1 MNIKDPKLMQEAQKL
16 KQLPKVNPMPS
27 TVSNKPN
34 FSPQSP
40 TVTQFKPYQ
49 QQQPAPYYQPQSYH
63 QPPPVSPQYQPQPA
77 PQYQSQ
83 PAPHYQP
90 QPAPQYQPVQPSY
103 KPTAPRVPAPVPS
116 PAGPRNF
123 NRGSKGSAVFNN
135 ANHGPSQPQCAACF
149 QVIRGPFIS
158 AVGKIWCPNHFVCAN
173 PSCGANLHDLGFV
186 EENGKLYCE
195 RDYEKFAPKCYK
207 CQNSILG
214 ECCYALEKSF
224 HPECF
229 VCGKWYKYFFSNFN
243 FTIIFFF

>member
-1 MNIKDPKLMQEAQKL
+1 MNIKDPKLLQEAQKL
-16 KQLPKVNPMPS
+16 KQLPKVNPVPS

-49 QQQPAPYYQPQSYH
+49 QQPAPFYQPQSYQ
-63 QPPPVSPQYQPQPA
+63 QPTT
-77 PQYQSQ
+77 
-83 PAPHYQP
+83 PH
-90 QPAPQYQPVQPSY
+90 YQPVQPSY
-103 KPTAPRVPAPVPS
+103 KPTIPKVPASVPS
-116 PAGPRNF
+116 PSGQRNF

-135 ANHGPSQPQCAACF
+135 ANHGPNQPQCATCF

-173 PSCGANLHDLGFV
+173 SSCGVNLHDLGFV

-195 RDYEKFAPKCYK
+195 RDYEKFAPKCQK

-214 ECCYALEKSF
+214 ECCYALEKTF

-229 VCGKWYKYFFSNFN
+229 VCGQWYEYLF
-243 FTIIFFF
+243 

>member
-1 MNIKDPKLMQEAQKL
+1 MNIKDPQFMQEAQKL
-16 KQLPKVNPMPS
+16 KQLPKVNLTPS

-49 QQQPAPYYQPQSYH
+49 SQPAPYYQ
-63 QPPPVSPQYQPQPA
+63 
-77 PQYQSQ
+77 SQ
-83 PAPHYQP
+83 PYHPPATPHYQP
-90 QPAPQYQPVQPSY
+90 QPSPQYNPVQPSY
-103 KPTAPRVPAPVPS
+103 KPTVPKVPAPVPGS
-116 PAGPRNF
+116 RNV

-135 ANHGPSQPQCAACF
+135 PNIGQGPSQPQCASCF

-158 AVGKIWCPNHFVCAN
+158 AVGKIWCPNHFICAN
-173 PSCGANLHDLGFV
+173 PSCGANLHDIGFV

-195 RDYEKFAPKCYK
+195 KDYEKFAPKCYK

-214 ECCYALEKSF
+214 ECCYALEKTF

-229 VCGKWYKYFFSNFN
+229 VCGQW
-243 FTIIFFF
+243 